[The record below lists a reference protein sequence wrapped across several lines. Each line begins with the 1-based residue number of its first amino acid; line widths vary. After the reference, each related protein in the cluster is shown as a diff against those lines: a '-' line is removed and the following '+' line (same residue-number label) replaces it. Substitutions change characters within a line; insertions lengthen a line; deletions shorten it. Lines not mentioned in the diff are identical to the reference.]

1 MKITRLRVSNYR
13 GIEAL
18 DECIGDAGAVV
29 KGPNGA
35 GKTSV
40 LKAIRAAL
48 AGRDIGPDAIRH
60 GASKAEI
67 LVDMGSK
74 SVRRLITS
82 NSSTLVVNEAGNKM
96 AAPQGLLSELLG
108 TSPLDPIELYEAD
121 AKKRKDLILR
131 AMPVKLGREEAM
143 SLIPVELSDAIGS
156 VNFDAHGLEVVRQLE
171 KIVYD
176 VRRDVNSAAK
186 SSEASAEEF
195 RVTEPA
201 GLVVSLVEADAAF
214 SAADRELARLQD
226 QAKRAREAGETEKA
240 NQKRIEQLLTDAE
253 KWDATLKGMDLASPQ
268 ETMAALVAESAG
280 LTAKIAELTKSRDS
294 LDHSIGN
301 LDAAIKGHER
311 ALELRSTAET
321 LKAALGGAVAAP
333 VSEADMSAA
342 LAKVDAAKAAVERAR
357 GAQANQEK
365 AAKHR
370 AHMAAATELRAKS
383 EHLTR
388 VLDALRVD
396 VPNRLLKQAN
406 GIPGLSLDG
415 DAVLLDGTDITA
427 RCGQEQMDFAVE
439 IARRVNAKSK
449 ILVVDGL
456 ERLDPKQFERF
467 VRHATRDGYQLI
479 GTRVDAGD
487 VVFEAI
493 EATAESAPV
502 DEVDDS
508 EEPL

>member
-18 DECIGDAGAVV
+18 DERIGDAGSVV

-143 SLIPVELSDAIGS
+143 SLIPVELSDAIGA

-186 SSEASAEEF
+186 SAETSAEEF

-240 NQKRIEQLLTDAE
+240 NRARLEQLLSDAKTE
-253 KWDATLKGMDLASPQ
+253 EAPWATLTSDGDPRETWRAKHRALGEQIAQLQGQQ
-268 ETMAALVAESAG
+268 ETLTEQIRAIDKADVGRARAA
-280 LTAKIAELTKSRDS
+280 
-294 LDHSIGN
+294 
-301 LDAAIKGHER
+301 
-311 ALELRSTAET
+311 ELRSIADT

-333 VSEADMSAA
+333 VTEEDMAGS
-342 LAKVDAAKAAVERAR
+342 LAKVDAAKAAVARAR
-357 GAQANQEK
+357 DAQANQEK

>member
-1 MKITRLRVSNYR
+1 MTSDGDPRETWRAKHR
-13 GIEAL
+13 AL
-18 DECIGDAGAVV
+18 GEQIAQLQGQQE
-29 KGPNGA
+29 
-35 GKTSV
+35 T
-40 LKAIRAAL
+40 LTEQIRAI
-48 AGRDIGPDAIRH
+48 D
-60 GASKAEI
+60 KA
-67 LVDMGSK
+67 
-74 SVRRLITS
+74 
-82 NSSTLVVNEAGNKM
+82 
-96 AAPQGLLSELLG
+96 
-108 TSPLDPIELYEAD
+108 
-121 AKKRKDLILR
+121 
-131 AMPVKLGREEAM
+131 
-143 SLIPVELSDAIGS
+143 
-156 VNFDAHGLEVVRQLE
+156 
-171 KIVYD
+171 D
-176 VRRDVNSAAK
+176 V
-186 SSEASAEEF
+186 
-195 RVTEPA
+195 
-201 GLVVSLVEADAAF
+201 G
-214 SAADRELARLQD
+214 
-226 QAKRAREAGETEKA
+226 RAR
-240 NQKRIEQLLTDAE
+240 
-253 KWDATLKGMDLASPQ
+253 
-268 ETMAALVAESAG
+268 AA
-280 LTAKIAELTKSRDS
+280 
-294 LDHSIGN
+294 
-301 LDAAIKGHER
+301 
-311 ALELRSTAET
+311 ELRSIADT

-333 VSEADMSAA
+333 VTEEDMAGS
-342 LAKVDAAKAAVERAR
+342 LAKVDAAKAAVARAR
-357 GAQANQEK
+357 DAQANQEK

-406 GIPGLSLDG
+406 GIPWLSLDG